1 MDATMGSIAPTGL
14 KGKLAALEDFI
25 SMQNEEL
32 AAQRQE
38 IESLRGDKAGIE
50 EHYQGQL
57 QELKKTMVGDVQ
69 RLQDEVKRHFV
80 QQKAE
85 NQRTAPRFSSYLRSV
100 GKTADRQ
107 SKLQLLSSK
116 PSAEFSAWAS
126 VHQSSLMAGDDAL
139 SQVAKALKS
148 LKENDQFHGA
158 LEQPPVFKAVRHWA
172 GIERLKPEECEEW
185 QSNSQLMFVLAE
197 LRRLE
202 HYCRAAGM
210 KVPLEQVLAGKDE
223 LPLPDGRRLRG
234 GEIEIMKKETD
245 ETEDLPDLTPVD
257 PRLWRKT
264 FLWQIISAVTL
275 ALVMKISLWYQE
287 EQTLASG
294 NASMEL

>member
-1 MDATMGSIAPTGL
+1 
-14 KGKLAALEDFI
+14 
-25 SMQNEEL
+25 
-32 AAQRQE
+32 
-38 IESLRGDKAGIE
+38 
-50 EHYQGQL
+50 
-57 QELKKTMVGDVQ
+57 
-69 RLQDEVKRHFV
+69 
-80 QQKAE
+80 
-85 NQRTAPRFSSYLRSV
+85 
-100 GKTADRQ
+100 
-107 SKLQLLSSK
+107 
-116 PSAEFSAWAS
+116 
-126 VHQSSLMAGDDAL
+126 MAGDDAL

-245 ETEDLPDLTPVD
+245 ETEDLPDLPPVD